1 MRHLKFVI
9 VVAALGTAPAALAR
23 QNGGGTL
30 TIGPGA
36 VLEDTETGATHTLQ
50 LNASEF
56 KPGIGAVT
64 LAIDGG
70 GVQLCTVQGGGSFV
84 LGQPAPTPM
93 CGTAGGMVV
102 RIDKCRATI
111 EAHGAAHTDL
121 PHPPF
126 MGPVT
131 MDISYNNCT
140 TGDGR
145 LEITLHTPKRQIVLK
160 GKVSGSVT
168 MPTRNF

>member
-1 MRHLKFVI
+1 
-9 VVAALGTAPAALAR
+9 
-23 QNGGGTL
+23 
-30 TIGPGA
+30 

-50 LNASEF
+50 LSASEF
-56 KPGIGAVT
+56 TPGIGAVT
-64 LAIDGG
+64 LAIAGG

-84 LGQPAPTPM
+84 LGQPAPTPV

-111 EAHGAAHTDL
+111 EAHGAAHTDV

-131 MDISYNNCT
+131 LDISYNNCVA
-140 TGDGR
+140 GDGR
-145 LEITLHTPKRQIVLK
+145 LEITLHTPKRQIQLR
-160 GKVSGSVT
+160 GKVTGAVT
-168 MPTRNF
+168 MPTR